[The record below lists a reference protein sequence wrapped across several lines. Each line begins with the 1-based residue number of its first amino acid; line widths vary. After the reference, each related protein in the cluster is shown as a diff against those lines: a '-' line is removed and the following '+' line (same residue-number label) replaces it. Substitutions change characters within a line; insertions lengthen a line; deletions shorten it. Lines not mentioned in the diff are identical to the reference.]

1 MGKLLKDLIK
11 DPKFFTDCLG
21 GKRKIS
27 AADYSYFTH
36 NGKPMKILYKII
48 ELCGNKY
55 SGK

>member
-11 DPKFFTDCLG
+11 DPKFFTDRLG